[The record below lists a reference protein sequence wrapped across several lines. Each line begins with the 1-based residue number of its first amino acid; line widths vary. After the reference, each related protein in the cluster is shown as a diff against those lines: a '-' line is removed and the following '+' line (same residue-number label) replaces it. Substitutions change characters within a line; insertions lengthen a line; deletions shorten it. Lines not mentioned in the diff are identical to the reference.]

1 MSFEL
6 PSYTLTLFDFLLSY
20 NLNGIRVN
28 VQRLSDYMNW
38 RWMNEKLGEKEA
50 VKYSGPGIRRTVV
63 KLDKGFYKNTYPV
76 GEKSLAALCKP
87 KVEGES

>member
-1 MSFEL
+1 
-6 PSYTLTLFDFLLSY
+6 
-20 NLNGIRVN
+20 
-28 VQRLSDYMNW
+28 MNW

-76 GEKSLAALCKP
+76 GEQSLAALCKP
-87 KVEGES
+87 KIEGKS